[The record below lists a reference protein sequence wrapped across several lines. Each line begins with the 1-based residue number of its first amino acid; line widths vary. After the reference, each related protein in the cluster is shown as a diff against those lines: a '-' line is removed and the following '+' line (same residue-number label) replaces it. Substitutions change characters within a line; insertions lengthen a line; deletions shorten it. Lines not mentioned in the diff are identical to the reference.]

1 MSDPPRYLAGATTHE
16 TEPPSSF
23 DRSVLLDVA
32 LIVVHSPDANAIG
45 RVIGLTDEA
54 VLVGREVEGPGGV
67 GLEDAR
73 LSRLHFRIA
82 FDGRTDT
89 HRVTDARSRNGTF
102 VGGARLETAVLRRG
116 DVVRAGDSVFVYAPP
131 NPLSRVRDRIARVA
145 RSDLAV
151 LLLGETGTGKERFA
165 RAVHDLSGRGGAFV
179 AVNCAALPRELL
191 GSELF
196 GHTKGAFSGA
206 AQARAGLFQTA
217 AGGTILLDEIGDF
230 PLELQAILLRAL
242 QEKVVRP
249 IGADHEVPIDVRI
262 VAATHQKLEAAVRTD
277 RFRADLYARLAQAV
291 VEVPPLRERRVE
303 VLELARDL
311 AHGINRKIDFSADA
325 AEALVR
331 HSWPFNV
338 REVESLVRGFVATE
352 SEHTLRLRY
361 LKEYHAG
368 LVLGFRD
375 EGGGVDATNRPVP
388 VAPAPTSAAPDRGSL
403 ESMLVRHG
411 GNVSAIAKEL
421 GKERAQV
428 YRWLKGYGL
437 DPERYR
443 QG

>member
-1 MSDPPRYLAGATTHE
+1 MSDPPRYLSGATTHE

-23 DRSVLLDVA
+23 DRSLLLDVA
-32 LIVVHSPDANAIG
+32 LVVVHTPDKGAVG
-45 RVIGLTDEA
+45 RVIPLNHEA

-73 LSRLHFRIA
+73 LSRLHFRVT

-102 VGGARLETAVLRRG
+102 VGGSRLETAVLRRG
-116 DVVRAGDSVFVYAPP
+116 DVIRAGDSVFVYAAP
-131 NPLSRVRDRIARVA
+131 NPLAKVKERIARVA

-165 RAVHDLSGRGGAFV
+165 RAVHELSGRGGAFV

-206 AQARAGLFQTA
+206 AQPRQGLFLSA

-230 PLELQAILLRAL
+230 PLELQPVLLRAL

-249 IGADHEVPIDVRI
+249 IGSDQEIPVDVRI
-262 VAATHQKLEAAVRTD
+262 VAATHQKLENSVRTE
-277 RFRADLYARLAQAV
+277 RFRADLFARLAQSV
-291 VEVPPLRERRVE
+291 VEVPPVRERRVE
-303 VLELARDL
+303 ILALSAELARAASRD
-311 AHGINRKIDFSADA
+311 IEFSADA

-338 REVESLVRGFVATE
+338 REIESLVRGFVATE
-352 SEHTLRLRY
+352 PEPKLRLRY

-375 EGGGVDATNRPVP
+375 DGAGVDATNRPLP
-388 VAPAPTSAAPDRGSL
+388 AAAAASAPPDRAAL
-403 ESMLVRHG
+403 ESILVRHG
-411 GNVSAIAKEL
+411 GNVSAVAKEL

-428 YRWLKGYGL
+428 YRWLKSFGL

-443 QG
+443 ES

>member
-1 MSDPPRYLAGATTHE
+1 MSDPPRYLSGATTHE

-23 DRSVLLDVA
+23 DRSILLDVA
-32 LIVVHSPDANAIG
+32 LVVVHSPDQGSLG
-45 RVIGLTDEA
+45 RVIPLNDEA

-67 GLEDAR
+67 GIEDAR
-73 LSRLHFRIA
+73 LSRLHFRIT

-102 VGGARLETAVLRRG
+102 VGGSRLETAVLRRG
-116 DVVRAGDSVFVYAPP
+116 DVVRAGDSVFVYGAPS
-131 NPLSRVRDRIARVA
+131 PLSKVKERIARVA

-196 GHTKGAFSGA
+196 GHAKGAFSGA
-206 AQARAGLFQTA
+206 AQARQGLFLSA

-230 PLELQAILLRAL
+230 PLELQPILLRAL

-249 IGADHEVPIDVRI
+249 IGADQEVPVDVRI
-262 VAATHQKLEAAVRTD
+262 IAATHQKLENSVRTE
-277 RFRADLYARLAQAV
+277 RFRADLYARLAQSV
-291 VEVPPLRERRVE
+291 VEVPPVRERRVE
-303 VLELARDL
+303 ILALAVELAR
-311 AHGINRKIDFSADA
+311 AASREVEFSADA

-338 REVESLVRGFVATE
+338 REIESLVRGFVATE
-352 SEHTLRLRY
+352 TEPKLRLRY

-375 EGGGVDATNRPVP
+375 DGAGVDATNRPVP
-388 VAPAPTSAAPDRGSL
+388 PAGGASPDRAAL
-403 ESMLVRHG
+403 ESILVRHG
-411 GNVSAIAKEL
+411 GNVSAVAKEL

-428 YRWLKGYGL
+428 YRWLRGFGL

-443 QG
+443 ES

>member
-1 MSDPPRYLAGATTHE
+1 MSDPPRYLSGATTHE

-23 DRSVLLDVA
+23 DRSMLQGVA
-32 LIVVHSPDANAIG
+32 LVVVHSPEQSAVG
-45 RVIGLTDEA
+45 RVIALNDET

-73 LSRLHFRIA
+73 MSRLHFRVT

-102 VGGARLETAVLRRG
+102 VGGSRLETAVLRRG
-116 DVVRAGDSVFVYAPP
+116 DVIRAGDSVFVYGAP
-131 NPLSRVRDRIARVA
+131 NPLVKVRDRIARVA

-179 AVNCAALPRELL
+179 AVNCAALSRELL

-206 AQARAGLFQTA
+206 AQARAGLFQSA

-230 PLELQAILLRAL
+230 PLELQPVLLRAL

-249 IGADHEVPIDVRI
+249 IGADQEVPVDVRI
-262 VAATHQKLEAAVRTD
+262 VAATHQKLETAVRTE
-277 RFRADLYARLAQAV
+277 RFRPDLYARLAQAV
-291 VEVPPLRERRVE
+291 VEVPPVRDRRAE
-303 VLELARDL
+303 VLKLAVELARAQGKEL
-311 AHGINRKIDFSADA
+311 EFSADA

-338 REVESLVRGFVATE
+338 REIESLVRGFVATE
-352 SEHTLRLRY
+352 PEPKLRLRY

-368 LVLGFRD
+368 IVLGFRD
-375 EGGGVDATNRPVP
+375 DGAGVDATNRPLP
-388 VAPAPTSAAPDRGSL
+388 PMAVAGASPDRTAL

-411 GNVSAIAKEL
+411 GNVSAVAKEL

-428 YRWLKGYGL
+428 YRWLKAFGL

-443 QG
+443 ES